1 MGLAN
6 AKVLQER
13 SRVLMVCERLIW
25 NHGLAKRAHIKA
37 NGLIMPSKSLELLIP
52 HPEIANASMN
62 QEQRRTLASNFV
74 VQGSALDIQETSC

>member
-13 SRVLMVCERLIW
+13 SRILMVCERLIW

-52 HPEIANASMN
+52 HPEIANASIN
-62 QEQRRTLASNFV
+62 QEQRDLASNFV
-74 VQGSALDIQETSC
+74 VQESALDIQETSC